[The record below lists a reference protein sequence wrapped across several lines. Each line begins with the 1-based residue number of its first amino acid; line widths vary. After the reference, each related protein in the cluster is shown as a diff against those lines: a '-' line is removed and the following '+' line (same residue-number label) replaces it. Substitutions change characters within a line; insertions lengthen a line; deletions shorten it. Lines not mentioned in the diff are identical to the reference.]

1 MKQKTVLYKSPLISA
16 LTNWRVLK
24 KHCGTVHINVIYFP
38 IGATARLGIAG
49 ASVLTTGAAVDD
61 AVVDVDVTD
70 VTPFVDVVDVVLVGG
85 VEGTEVVVNVVF
97 IGVTV
102 VGITVD
108 EGTDVDWVVVETAAT
123 NEASH
128 EERGQGIWMKRVRSR
143 SLRSEMRS
151 VAHFLNWAMAQGMI
165 RGSLKNS
172 LSRSWETVMAT
183 FQFELGC
190 QRRQL
195 GLIHIQMPRC

>member
-1 MKQKTVLYKSPLISA
+1 M
-16 LTNWRVLK
+16 K

-38 IGATARLGIAG
+38 IGATARLGSAG

-108 EGTDVDWVVVETAAT
+108 EGTDVD
-123 NEASH
+123 
-128 EERGQGIWMKRVRSR
+128 
-143 SLRSEMRS
+143 
-151 VAHFLNWAMAQGMI
+151 
-165 RGSLKNS
+165 
-172 LSRSWETVMAT
+172 
-183 FQFELGC
+183 
-190 QRRQL
+190 
-195 GLIHIQMPRC
+195 